1 MTVISLDIN
10 AAARATGLS
19 RSHLSR
25 VLNSGEL
32 RGKRS
37 SVNDKT
43 GEPEGKWLIKPA
55 DLEAYIDSLPDG

>member
-1 MTVISLDIN
+1 MTPITYDIKS
-10 AAARATGLS
+10 ASAATGLS
-19 RSHLSR
+19 RSYLTR

-32 RGKRS
+32 PGKRS